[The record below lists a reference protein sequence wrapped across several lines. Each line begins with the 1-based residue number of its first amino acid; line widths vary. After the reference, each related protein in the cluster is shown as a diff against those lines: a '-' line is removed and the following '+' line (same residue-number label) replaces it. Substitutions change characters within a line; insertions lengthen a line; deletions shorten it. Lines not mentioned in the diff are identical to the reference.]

1 MDDDKD
7 HDKTL
12 IEKTLQTVKDIA
24 STVSDAAKHVMEP
37 DPVKPGEQPVAFVP
51 MAGDGF
57 ADPMMMP
64 VYAPKKRVAKKKT
77 AKKAAKKASKKS
89 AKKAAKKAPKKS
101 KKAAKKTAKK
111 TSKKVAK
118 KKKVKKSKR

>member
-1 MDDDKD
+1 MDDDND

-24 STVSDAAKHVMEP
+24 STVSDAAKHAMEP

-64 VYAPKKRVAKKKT
+64 VYAPTKQRT
-77 AKKAAKKASKKS
+77 KKAARPRHIRIADTMVDFRCPCNS
-89 AKKAAKKAPKKS
+89 AKMTVTQWRAY
-101 KKAAKKTAKK
+101 
-111 TSKKVAK
+111 
-118 KKKVKKSKR
+118 